1 MSARPGLLFVDV
13 QLDYLQHPKLTPGA
27 DALEATLV
35 GLLRA
40 ARGAGWP
47 VFHVQTR
54 VSADLNDAM
63 PHWRDA
69 AHALC
74 VVGSP
79 GARPPP
85 ALAPLPGEAVI
96 HKRFYSAFEDGSL
109 SPALRAAGVDTLIVA
124 GVHTHACVRAAVTDA
139 YAEGFTVLVPR
150 EGVASYDP
158 DHAAVTL
165 DWLDGR
171 AARCLPIAELLPLLD
186 TTTSPPSAVWRHRDP
201 TDGGR
206 LLSETPL
213 AREAEVGA
221 AIAAVRARR
230 IAWRDVRAS
239 ERAARLAAWRA
250 LLVKQRAQWV
260 EALIR
265 EVGKPRIDAEGE
277 VGYGLALLETVHD
290 QLLAHDPP
298 GRGRARHRPHGV
310 VALITPWNNPFAIPI
325 SKIAPALGYGNG
337 VVWKPAAPASG
348 LARALFDSLSAVG
361 LDEAALLVTGDGITG
376 ELLARAG
383 GIDAISFTG
392 SVAVGR
398 RLARLCGGLMRPLQ
412 AELGGNNAAIVLRD
426 ADLDAAA
433 RDLAIAMFSFAGQRC
448 TAIRRVIVERPIV
461 GRFTALLCEAVAAL
475 KVGPPADPA
484 TRVGPVISKARQAAL
499 LATIAQ
505 AVESGGRVLTGGA
518 APADCPPQG
527 AWISPTVM
535 TDLPS
540 DSPVLTD
547 ELFGPVVAL
556 SPAEDLSAAL
566 RQHSQ
571 YEYGL
576 LGALYSNDKASQAR
590 FLAEAQAGLLALN
603 QARPAF
609 ASEGPFVGWK
619 ASGYGVPEH
628 GRWNRDFYTK
638 VQAVYGAD

>member
-1 MSARPGLLFVDV
+1 
-13 QLDYLQHPKLTPGA
+13 
-27 DALEATLV
+27 
-35 GLLRA
+35 
-40 ARGAGWP
+40 
-47 VFHVQTR
+47 
-54 VSADLNDAM
+54 
-63 PHWRDA
+63 
-69 AHALC
+69 
-74 VVGSP
+74 
-79 GARPPP
+79 
-85 ALAPLPGEAVI
+85 
-96 HKRFYSAFEDGSL
+96 
-109 SPALRAAGVDTLIVA
+109 
-124 GVHTHACVRAAVTDA
+124 
-139 YAEGFTVLVPR
+139 
-150 EGVASYDP
+150 
-158 DHAAVTL
+158 
-165 DWLDGR
+165 
-171 AARCLPIAELLPLLD
+171 
-186 TTTSPPSAVWRHRDP
+186 
-201 TDGGR
+201 
-206 LLSETPL
+206 
-213 AREAEVGA
+213 
-221 AIAAVRARR
+221 
-230 IAWRDVRAS
+230 
-239 ERAARLAAWRA
+239 
-250 LLVKQRAQWV
+250 
-260 EALIR
+260 
-265 EVGKPRIDAEGE
+265 
-277 VGYGLALLETVHD
+277 
-290 QLLAHDPP
+290 
-298 GRGRARHRPHGV
+298 
-310 VALITPWNNPFAIPI
+310 
-325 SKIAPALGYGNG
+325 
-337 VVWKPAAPASG
+337 
-348 LARALFDSLSAVG
+348 
-361 LDEAALLVTGDGITG
+361 
-376 ELLARAG
+376 
-383 GIDAISFTG
+383 
-392 SVAVGR
+392 
-398 RLARLCGGLMRPLQ
+398 MRPLQ